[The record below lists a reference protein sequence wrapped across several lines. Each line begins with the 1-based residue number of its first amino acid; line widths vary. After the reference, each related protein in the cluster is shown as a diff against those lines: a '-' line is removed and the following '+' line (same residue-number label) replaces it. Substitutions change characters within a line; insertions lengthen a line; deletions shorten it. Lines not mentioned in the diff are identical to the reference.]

1 MTKHIREI
9 VTTSGIEN
17 VSRRGIL
24 KGILSTTGLVLAVHV
39 LPSRPALADDA
50 PKWGADG
57 MPHGTVNSPLAFVS
71 IAPDGIVTIV
81 CHRSEMGQGIRTGMP
96 LIVADEMGADWARV
110 KVAQATGD
118 EAKYG
123 NQDTDGSRSTRHF
136 FMPMRQVGA
145 AARMM
150 LEAAAAK
157 RWGVDVSDVEAKNH
171 EVIQKSTGKKLGY
184 GDLAA
189 DASTMGVPS
198 NVSVEKTGAATP
210 VSLPSKTL
218 PSSAT
223 SARKGPTSSTASTSR
238 PVAPFMAR
246 TSAARAEIRRHCA
259 PGGDGRQGRLLRRD
273 GREKSPGRRPD
284 RRDPHAF
291 VPNEIPA
298 VGGIAI
304 IADNTW
310 AAIQGRNALKI
321 KWDDGPHATYD
332 SQAYRAQ
339 MEATARQPGAILRSD
354 GDFAAAYASADKKVE
369 AEYCVTLPHNA
380 HATMEPPSATCRIV
394 DGKAEVWTSVQ
405 SPQAAHDLVA
415 AYLALPPENV
425 TVNVTLLGGGFG
437 RKSKP
442 DFAVEAALCS
452 KAIGG
457 APVKVVWT
465 REDDIHNDFFHT
477 VSVERLQAGLDKD
490 GKVVAWRHN
499 SVAPTI
505 FSLFVADPKHEAPFE
520 QGMGLVDMP
529 FDIKNVSIEN
539 GEAEAHT
546 KIGWWRSVSNVP
558 HGFAV
563 QSFVAELASAAGKDQ
578 KAFLL
583 DLIGPARILDVPQKV
598 KSFWDYGENPEVY
611 PLDTGRLR
619 NVVELVTEKAGWGT
633 RQVPKGHGLGLAV
646 HRSFVS
652 YVAAVIEAAVDEKGN
667 VTVPRVDIAVDCGPI
682 VNPDRVRSQFE
693 GAVVMGLGVG
703 LLNEISFKDGRVQQS
718 NLDDYQVLRISD
730 APRETHVYIVPRGY
744 DMHMGG
750 VGEPGVPPVA
760 PALMNAIFAA
770 SGKRIRS
777 LPLGQQL
784 SGKA

>member
-1 MTKHIREI
+1 MTQHIREM
-9 VTTSGIEN
+9 VSASGIEN
-17 VSRRGIL
+17 VSRRGVL
-24 KGILSTTGLVLAVHV
+24 KGILATGGLVLAVHV
-39 LPSRPALADDA
+39 ALPALAEDA
-50 PKWGADG
+50 PKWGGDG

-71 IAPDGIVTIV
+71 IAPDGTVTIV

-96 LIVADEMGADWARV
+96 LVVADEMEADWARV

-157 RWGVDVSDVEAKNH
+157 RWGVDVADVEAKNH

-184 GDLAA
+184 GELAV

-198 NVSVEKTGAATP
+198 NVSVEKSGAPTP
-210 VSLPSKTL
+210 VSLPLKDPSKFRYIGKEGTNIVDGFNITTGRAIYGQDVRL
-218 PSSAT
+218 PGQKYAVI
-223 SARKGPTSSTASTSR
+223 AR
-238 PVAPFMAR
+238 
-246 TSAARAEIRRHCA
+246 
-259 PGGDGRQGRLLRRD
+259 
-273 GREKSPGRRPD
+273 
-284 RRDPHAF
+284 
-291 VPNEIPA
+291 PA
-298 VGGIAI
+298 VMGGKVASYDATDAKKVPGVLQILEMPTPSYPMKFQPSGGIAI

-321 KWDDGPHATYD
+321 TWDDGPHGTYD
-332 SQAYRAQ
+332 SQAYRAE
-339 MEATARQPGAILRSD
+339 MEATARQPGMILRSD
-354 GDFAAAYASADKKVE
+354 GDFAAAFESADKKVE
-369 AEYCVTLPHNA
+369 AEYYIPHNA

-405 SPQAAHDLVA
+405 SPQAAHDMVA

-452 KAIGG
+452 KAMGG

-465 REDDIHNDFFHT
+465 REDDIHNDFYHT
-477 VSVERLQAGLDKD
+477 VSLERLQAGLDKD

-499 SVAPTI
+499 SVAPTLLA
-505 FSLFVADPKHEAPFE
+505 LFMADPKHEAPLE

-546 KIGWWRSVSNVP
+546 KVGWWRSVSNVP
-558 HGFAV
+558 HGFAI
-563 QSFVAELASAAGKDQ
+563 QSFVAELAHAAGKDQ
-578 KAFLL
+578 REFLL

-598 KSFWDYGENPEVY
+598 KNFWDYGENPEVY
-611 PLDTGRLR
+611 PIDTGRLR
-619 NVVELVTEKAGWGT
+619 NVVELVTEKAGWGK
-633 RQVPKGHGLGLAV
+633 REVPKGHGLGLAV

-652 YVAAVIEAAVDEKGN
+652 YVAAVIEAAIDEKGN
-667 VTVPRVDIAVDCGPI
+667 ITVPRVDIAVDCGPI

-703 LLNEISFKDGRVQQS
+703 LLNEISFKEGRVQQS
-718 NLDDYQVLRISD
+718 NLDDYQVIRITD

-777 LPLGQQL
+777 LPLGGQL

>member
-9 VTTSGIEN
+9 VSVSGIEN
-17 VSRRGIL
+17 VSRRGVL

-39 LPSRPALADDA
+39 MPSGPALADDA
-50 PKWGADG
+50 PKWGAQG
-57 MPHGTVNSPLAFVS
+57 MPHGTVNNPLAFVS
-71 IAPDGIVTIV
+71 IAPDGTVTIV
-81 CHRSEMGQGIRTGMP
+81 CHRSDMGQGVRTGMP
-96 LIVADEMGADWARV
+96 LIVADEMEADWAKV
-110 KVAQATGD
+110 KVAQAPGD
-118 EAKYG
+118 EVKYG

-198 NVSVEKTGAATP
+198 NVSVEKSGAATP
-210 VSLPSKTL
+210 VSLPLKDPSEFRYIGKEGTNIVDGFNITTGRAIYGQDVRL
-218 PSSAT
+218 PGTKYAVI
-223 SARKGPTSSTASTSR
+223 AR
-238 PVAPFMAR
+238 
-246 TSAARAEIRRHCA
+246 
-259 PGGDGRQGRLLRRD
+259 
-273 GREKSPGRRPD
+273 
-284 RRDPHAF
+284 
-291 VPNEIPA
+291 PA
-298 VGGIAI
+298 VMGGKVVSFDATDAKKIPGVLQIVEMPTPSYPMKFQPSGGIAI

-310 AAIQGRNALKI
+310 AAIQGRKALKI
-321 KWDDGPHATYD
+321 TWDDGPHATYD

-369 AEYCVTLPHNA
+369 AEYYIPHNA

-405 SPQAAHDLVA
+405 SPQAAHDMVA

-452 KAIGG
+452 KAMGG

-465 REDDIHNDFFHT
+465 REDDIHNDFYHT
-477 VSVERLQAGLDKD
+477 VSVERLEAGLDKD
-490 GKVVAWRHN
+490 GHVVAWRHN

-505 FSLFVADPKHEAPFE
+505 FALFMADPKHEAPLE

-558 HGFAV
+558 HGFAI
-563 QSFVAELASAAGKDQ
+563 QSFVAELAHAAGKDQ
-578 KAFLL
+578 KEFLL

-598 KSFWDYGENPEVY
+598 KNFWDYGENPEVY
-611 PLDTGRLR
+611 PIDTGRLR
-619 NVVELVTEKAGWGT
+619 NVVELVTEKAGWGK
-633 RQVPKGHGLGLAV
+633 REVPKGHGLGLAV

-667 VTVPRVDIAVDCGPI
+667 ITVPRVDICVDCGPI

-703 LLNEISFKDGRVQQS
+703 LLNEISFKEGRVQQS
-718 NLDDYQVLRISD
+718 NLDDYQVLRITD

-784 SGKA
+784 AGKA

>member
-9 VTTSGIEN
+9 VSVSGIEN
-17 VSRRGIL
+17 VSRRGVL

-39 LPSRPALADDA
+39 MPSGPALADDA
-50 PKWGADG
+50 PKWGAQG
-57 MPHGTVNSPLAFVS
+57 MPHGTVNNPLAFVS
-71 IAPDGIVTIV
+71 IAPDGTVTIV
-81 CHRSEMGQGIRTGMP
+81 CHRSDMGQGVRTGMP
-96 LIVADEMGADWARV
+96 LIVADEMEADWAKV
-110 KVAQATGD
+110 KVAQAPGD
-118 EAKYG
+118 EVKYG

-198 NVSVEKTGAATP
+198 NVSVEKSGAATP
-210 VSLPSKTL
+210 VSLPLKDPSEFRYIGKEGTNIVDGFNITTGRAIYGQDVRL
-218 PSSAT
+218 PGTKYAVI
-223 SARKGPTSSTASTSR
+223 AR
-238 PVAPFMAR
+238 
-246 TSAARAEIRRHCA
+246 
-259 PGGDGRQGRLLRRD
+259 
-273 GREKSPGRRPD
+273 
-284 RRDPHAF
+284 
-291 VPNEIPA
+291 PA
-298 VGGIAI
+298 VMGGKVVSFDATDAKKIPGVLQIVVMPTPSYPMKFQPSGGIAI

-310 AAIQGRNALKI
+310 AAIQGRKALKI
-321 KWDDGPHATYD
+321 TWDDGPHATYD

-339 MEATARQPGAILRSD
+339 MEATARQPGAVLRSD

-369 AEYCVTLPHNA
+369 AEYYIPHNA

-405 SPQAAHDLVA
+405 SPQAAHDMVA

-452 KAIGG
+452 KAMGG

-465 REDDIHNDFFHT
+465 REDDIHNDFYHT
-477 VSVERLQAGLDKD
+477 VSVERLEAGLDKD
-490 GKVVAWRHN
+490 GHVVAWRHN

-505 FSLFVADPKHEAPFE
+505 FALFMADPKHEAPLE

-558 HGFAV
+558 HGFAI
-563 QSFVAELASAAGKDQ
+563 QSFVAELAHAAGKDQ
-578 KAFLL
+578 KEFLL

-598 KSFWDYGENPEVY
+598 KNFWDYGENPEVY
-611 PLDTGRLR
+611 PIDTGRLR
-619 NVVELVTEKAGWGT
+619 NVVELVTEKAGWGK
-633 RQVPKGHGLGLAV
+633 REVPKGHGLGLAV

-667 VTVPRVDIAVDCGPI
+667 ITVPRVDICVDCGPI

-703 LLNEISFKDGRVQQS
+703 LLNEISFKEGRVQQS
-718 NLDDYQVLRISD
+718 NLDDYQVLRITD

-784 SGKA
+784 AGKA

>member
-1 MTKHIREI
+1 MTKHLREM
-9 VTTSGIEN
+9 VSTSGIEN
-17 VSRRGIL
+17 VSRRGVL

-39 LPSRPALADDA
+39 MPFGPALADDA

-57 MPHGTVNSPLAFVS
+57 MPHGTVNNPLAFVS
-71 IAPDGIVTIV
+71 IAPDGTVTIV

-96 LIVADEMGADWARV
+96 LIVADEMEADWSRV
-110 KVAQATGD
+110 KVAQATGN
-118 EAKYG
+118 EVKYG

-145 AARMM
+145 AARVM

-184 GDLAA
+184 GELAA

-198 NVSVEKTGAATP
+198 NVSVEKSGAATP
-210 VSLPSKTL
+210 VSLPLKD
-218 PSSAT
+218 PSEFRYIGKEGTNIVDGFNITTGRAIYGQDVRVPGQKYAVIARPPVMGGKVTSFDAT
-223 SARKGPTSSTASTSR
+223 ETKK
-238 PVAPFMAR
+238 V
-246 TSAARAEIRRHCA
+246 
-259 PGGDGRQGRLLRRD
+259 PGVVQI
-273 GREKSPGRRPD
+273 
-284 RRDPHAF
+284 
-291 VPNEIPA
+291 VEIPA
-298 VGGIAI
+298 PSYPMKFQPSGGIAI

-310 AAIQGRNALKI
+310 AAIQGRKALKI
-321 KWDDGPHATYD
+321 TWDDGPHATYD
-332 SQAYRAQ
+332 SQAYRAA
-339 MEATARQPGAILRSD
+339 MEATAKQPGKVLRTD
-354 GDFAAAYASADKKVE
+354 GDFAAAFAGADKKLE
-369 AEYCVTLPHNA
+369 AEYYIPHNA
-380 HATMEPPSATCRIV
+380 HATMEPPSATCRIA

-405 SPQAAHDLVA
+405 SPQAAHDMVA

-452 KAIGG
+452 KAMGG

-465 REDDIHNDFFHT
+465 REDDIHNDFYHT
-477 VSVERLQAGLDKD
+477 VSLERLEAGLDKD

-505 FSLFVADPKHEAPFE
+505 LSLFAADPKHEMPLE
-520 QGMGLVDMP
+520 LGMGLVDMP
-529 FDIKNVSIEN
+529 FDIKNISIEN

-558 HGFAV
+558 HGFAI
-563 QSFVAELASAAGKDQ
+563 QSFVAELAHAAGKDQ
-578 KAFLL
+578 KEFLL

-598 KSFWDYGENPEVY
+598 KDFWDYGENPEVY
-611 PLDTGRLR
+611 PIDTGRLR
-619 NVVELVTEKAGWGT
+619 NVVELVTEKAGWGK
-633 RQVPKGHGLGLAV
+633 REVPKGHGLGLAV

-667 VTVPRVDIAVDCGPI
+667 ITVPRVDIAVDCGPI
-682 VNPDRVRSQFE
+682 VNPDRIRSQFE
-693 GAVVMGLGVG
+693 GAVIMGLGVG

-777 LPLGQQL
+777 LPLGGQL

>member
-9 VTTSGIEN
+9 VSVAGIEN
-17 VSRRGIL
+17 VSRRGVL
-24 KGILSTTGLVLAVHV
+24 KGILSTTGLVLAIHV
-39 LPSRPALADDA
+39 MPSGPALAEDA
-50 PKWGADG
+50 PKWGGDG
-57 MPHGTVNSPLAFVS
+57 MPHGTVNNPLAFVS

-96 LIVADEMGADWARV
+96 LIVADEMEADWAKV
-110 KVAQATGD
+110 KVAQAPGD
-118 EAKYG
+118 EVKYG

-184 GDLAA
+184 GELAA

-198 NVSVEKTGAATP
+198 NVSLEKTGAATP
-210 VSLPSKTL
+210 VSLPLKDPSEFRYIGKEGTNIVDGFAITTGRATYGQDVRL
-218 PSSAT
+218 PGQKYAVIARPPVMGGKVASFDAT
-223 SARKGPTSSTASTSR
+223 DAKKL
-238 PVAPFMAR
+238 
-246 TSAARAEIRRHCA
+246 
-259 PGGDGRQGRLLRRD
+259 PGVVQI
-273 GREKSPGRRPD
+273 
-284 RRDPHAF
+284 
-291 VPNEIPA
+291 VEIPA
-298 VGGIAI
+298 PSYPMMFQPSGGIAVV
-304 IADNTW
+304 ADNTW

-321 KWDDGPHATYD
+321 TWDDGPHATYD
-332 SQAYRAQ
+332 SQAYRAA
-339 MEATARQPGAILRSD
+339 MEATAKQPGKVLRSD

-369 AEYCVTLPHNA
+369 AEYYIPHNA

-415 AYLALPPENV
+415 KYLALPPENV

-452 KAIGG
+452 KAMGG

-465 REDDIHNDFFHT
+465 REDDIHNDFYHT
-477 VSVERLQAGLDKD
+477 VSLERLEAGLDKD

-505 FSLFVADPKHEAPFE
+505 FSLFMADPKHEAPLE
-520 QGMGLVDMP
+520 QGMGLVDVP
-529 FDIKNVSIEN
+529 FAVDNISIEN

-558 HGFAV
+558 HGFAI
-563 QSFVAELASAAGKDQ
+563 QSFVAELAHAAGKDQ
-578 KAFLL
+578 KTFLL

-598 KSFWDYGENPEVY
+598 KNFWDYGENPEVY
-611 PLDTGRLR
+611 PIDTGRLR
-619 NVVELVTEKAGWGT
+619 SVVELVTEKAGWGT
-633 RQVPKGHGLGLAV
+633 REVPKGHGLGLAV

-682 VNPDRVRSQFE
+682 VNPDRIRSQFE
-693 GAVVMGLGVG
+693 GAVIMGLGVG

-730 APRETHVYIVPRGY
+730 APRETHVYITPRGY

-777 LPLGQQL
+777 LPLGGQL
-784 SGKA
+784 TSKA

>member
-1 MTKHIREI
+1 
-9 VTTSGIEN
+9 
-17 VSRRGIL
+17 
-24 KGILSTTGLVLAVHV
+24 
-39 LPSRPALADDA
+39 
-50 PKWGADG
+50 
-57 MPHGTVNSPLAFVS
+57 
-71 IAPDGIVTIV
+71 
-81 CHRSEMGQGIRTGMP
+81 
-96 LIVADEMGADWARV
+96 
-110 KVAQATGD
+110 
-118 EAKYG
+118 
-123 NQDTDGSRSTRHF
+123 
-136 FMPMRQVGA
+136 
-145 AARMM
+145 
-150 LEAAAAK
+150 
-157 RWGVDVSDVEAKNH
+157 
-171 EVIQKSTGKKLGY
+171 
-184 GDLAA
+184 
-189 DASTMGVPS
+189 
-198 NVSVEKTGAATP
+198 
-210 VSLPSKTL
+210 
-218 PSSAT
+218 
-223 SARKGPTSSTASTSR
+223 
-238 PVAPFMAR
+238 
-246 TSAARAEIRRHCA
+246 
-259 PGGDGRQGRLLRRD
+259 
-273 GREKSPGRRPD
+273 
-284 RRDPHAF
+284 
-291 VPNEIPA
+291 
-298 VGGIAI
+298 
-304 IADNTW
+304 
-310 AAIQGRNALKI
+310 
-321 KWDDGPHATYD
+321 
-332 SQAYRAQ
+332 
-339 MEATARQPGAILRSD
+339 MEATAKQPGKILRSD

-369 AEYCVTLPHNA
+369 AEYYIPHNA
-380 HATMEPPSATCRIV
+380 HATMEPPSATCQIV

-405 SPQAAHDLVA
+405 SPQAAHDMVA
-415 AYLALPPENV
+415 GYLGLPPENV

-465 REDDIHNDFFHT
+465 REDDIHNDFYHT
-477 VSVERLQAGLDKD
+477 VSLERLEAGLDKD

-505 FSLFVADPKHEAPFE
+505 LSLFVADPKHETPLE

-529 FDIKNVSIEN
+529 FDIKNISIEN

-558 HGFAV
+558 HGFAI
-563 QSFVAELASAAGKDQ
+563 QSFVAELAAAAGKDQ
-578 KAFLL
+578 KEFLL

-598 KSFWDYGENPEVY
+598 KNFWDYGENPEVY
-611 PLDTGRLR
+611 PIDTGRLR
-619 NVVELVTEKAGWGT
+619 NVVELVTEKAGWGK
-633 RQVPKGHGLGLAV
+633 RDVPKGHGLGLAV

-703 LLNEISFKDGRVQQS
+703 LLNEISFKDGRVQQG
-718 NLDDYQVLRISD
+718 NYDDYLVLRISD

-784 SGKA
+784 ASKA

>member
-1 MTKHIREI
+1 MTKRIREI
-9 VTTSGIEN
+9 APSGIEN
-17 VSRRGIL
+17 ISRRGVL
-24 KGILSTTGLVLAVHV
+24 KGMVSTGGLVLALTI
-39 LPSRPALADDA
+39 LPHRAARADA
-50 PKWGADG
+50 AKWGADG
-57 MPHGTVNSPLAFVS
+57 MPHGTVNNPQVFVS
-71 IAPDGIVTIV
+71 IAPDGTVTIV
-81 CHRSEMGQGIRTGMP
+81 CHRSDMGQGVRTGMP
-96 LIVADEMGADWARV
+96 LIVADEMGADWSRV
-110 KVAQATGD
+110 KVAQATGN
-118 EAKYG
+118 EVKYG

-136 FMPMRQVGA
+136 ITPMRQVGA

-150 LEAAAAK
+150 LEEAAAK
-157 RWGVDVSDVEAKNH
+157 RWGVDISDVEAKNH
-171 EVIQKSTGKKLGY
+171 EVVQKSTGKTLGY
-184 GDLAA
+184 GELAA
-189 DASTMGVPS
+189 DASKLNVPATDSLRLKDPSEFRYIGKEGTNIVDGFNITTGRAIYGQDVRLPGQKYAVIARPAVMGGKVAS
-198 NVSVEKTGAATP
+198 YDATDAKK
-210 VSLPSKTL
+210 V
-218 PSSAT
+218 
-223 SARKGPTSSTASTSR
+223 RG
-238 PVAPFMAR
+238 VA
-246 TSAARAEIRRHCA
+246 
-259 PGGDGRQGRLLRRD
+259 Q
-273 GREKSPGRRPD
+273 
-284 RRDPHAF
+284 
-291 VPNEIPA
+291 VVEIPA
-298 VGGIAI
+298 PSYPMKFQPSGGIAI

-310 AAIQGRNALKI
+310 AAIQGRKALKI
-321 KWDDGPHATYD
+321 TWDDGPHATYD
-332 SQAYRAQ
+332 SQAYRAA
-339 MEATARQPGAILRSD
+339 MEATAKQPGKVLRSE

-369 AEYCVTLPHNA
+369 AEYYIPHNA
-380 HATMEPPSATCRIV
+380 HATMEPPSATCQIV

-415 AYLALPPENV
+415 SYLGLAPENV

-477 VSVERLQAGLDKD
+477 VSLERLEAGLDKD

-505 FSLFVADPKHEAPFE
+505 GALFVAPDPRHELNWE
-520 QGMGLVDMP
+520 LGQGMSDLP
-529 FDIKNVSIEN
+529 FDIKNISLEN

-558 HGFAV
+558 HGFAI
-563 QSFVAELASAAGKDQ
+563 QSFVAELAAAAGKDQ

-583 DLIGPARILDVPQKV
+583 DLIGPPRIVAVQNTV
-598 KSFWDYGENPEVY
+598 KDFWDYGENPEVY
-611 PLDTGRLR
+611 PIDTGRLR
-619 NVVELVTEKAGWGT
+619 NVVELVTEKAGWGK
-633 RQVPKGHGLGLAV
+633 REVPKGHGLGLAV

-667 VTVPRVDIAVDCGPI
+667 ITVPRVDIAVDCGPT

-703 LLNEISFKDGRVQQS
+703 LMNEISFKDGRVQQS

-730 APRETHVYIVPRGY
+730 APHETHVYIVPHGY
-744 DMHMGG
+744 DMHLGG

-784 SGKA
+784 AGKA

>member
-9 VTTSGIEN
+9 VSVSGIEN
-17 VSRRGIL
+17 VSRRGVL

-39 LPSRPALADDA
+39 MPSGPALADDA
-50 PKWGADG
+50 PKWGAQG
-57 MPHGTVNSPLAFVS
+57 MPHGTVNNPLAFVS
-71 IAPDGIVTIV
+71 IAPDGTVTIV
-81 CHRSEMGQGIRTGMP
+81 CHRSDMGQGVRTGMP
-96 LIVADEMGADWARV
+96 LIVADEMEADWAKV
-110 KVAQATGD
+110 KVAQAPGD
-118 EAKYG
+118 EVKYG

-184 GDLAA
+184 GNLAA

-198 NVSVEKTGAATP
+198 NVSVEKSGAATP
-210 VSLPSKTL
+210 VSLPLKDPSEFRYIGKEGTNIVDGFNITTGRAIYGQDVRL
-218 PSSAT
+218 PGTKYAVI
-223 SARKGPTSSTASTSR
+223 AR
-238 PVAPFMAR
+238 
-246 TSAARAEIRRHCA
+246 
-259 PGGDGRQGRLLRRD
+259 
-273 GREKSPGRRPD
+273 
-284 RRDPHAF
+284 
-291 VPNEIPA
+291 PA
-298 VGGIAI
+298 VMGGKVVSFDATDAKKIPGVLQIVEMPTPSYPMKFQPSGGIAI

-310 AAIQGRNALKI
+310 AAIQGRKALKI
-321 KWDDGPHATYD
+321 TWDDGPHATYD

-339 MEATARQPGAILRSD
+339 MEATARQPGAVLRSD

-369 AEYCVTLPHNA
+369 AEYYIPHNA

-405 SPQAAHDLVA
+405 SPQAAHDMVA

-452 KAIGG
+452 KAMGG

-465 REDDIHNDFFHT
+465 REDDIHNDFYHT
-477 VSVERLQAGLDKD
+477 VSVERLEAGLDKD
-490 GKVVAWRHN
+490 GHVVAWRHN

-505 FSLFVADPKHEAPFE
+505 FALFMADPKHEAPLE

-558 HGFAV
+558 HGFAI
-563 QSFVAELASAAGKDQ
+563 QSFVAELAHAAGKDQ
-578 KAFLL
+578 KEFLL

-598 KSFWDYGENPEVY
+598 KNFWDYGENPEVY
-611 PLDTGRLR
+611 PIDTGRLR
-619 NVVELVTEKAGWGT
+619 NVVELVTEKAGWGK
-633 RQVPKGHGLGLAV
+633 REVPKGHGLGLAV

-667 VTVPRVDIAVDCGPI
+667 ITVPRVDICVDCGPI

-703 LLNEISFKDGRVQQS
+703 LLNEISFKEGRVQQS
-718 NLDDYQVLRISD
+718 NLDDYQVLRITD

-784 SGKA
+784 AGKA

>member
-1 MTKHIREI
+1 
-9 VTTSGIEN
+9 
-17 VSRRGIL
+17 
-24 KGILSTTGLVLAVHV
+24 
-39 LPSRPALADDA
+39 
-50 PKWGADG
+50 
-57 MPHGTVNSPLAFVS
+57 MPHGTVNNPLAFVS
-71 IAPDGIVTIV
+71 IAPDGTVTIV
-81 CHRSEMGQGIRTGMP
+81 CHRSDMGQGVRTGMP
-96 LIVADEMGADWARV
+96 LIVADEMEADWSRV
-110 KVAQATGD
+110 KVAQAPGN
-118 EAKYG
+118 EVKYG

-157 RWGVDVSDVEAKNH
+157 RWGVDVSDVQAKNH

-198 NVSVEKTGAATP
+198 NVSLEKNGAATP
-210 VSLPSKTL
+210 VSLPLKDPSEFRYIGKEGTNIVDGFNITTGRATYGQDVRL
-218 PSSAT
+218 PGQKYAVIARPAVMGGKVASYDAT
-223 SARKGPTSSTASTSR
+223 EAKNPGR
-238 PVAPFMAR
+238 P
-246 TSAARAEIRRHCA
+246 
-259 PGGDGRQGRLLRRD
+259 
-273 GREKSPGRRPD
+273 PGRRD
-284 RRDPHAF
+284 AHAF
-291 VPNEIPA
+291 VSDEVPA

-321 KWDDGPHATYD
+321 TWDDGPHGTYD

-339 MEATARQPGAILRSD
+339 MEATAKQPGLVLRND

-369 AEYCVTLPHNA
+369 AEYYIPHNA

-452 KAIGG
+452 KAMGG

-465 REDDIHNDFFHT
+465 REDDIHNDFYHT
-477 VSVERLQAGLDKD
+477 VSVERLEAGLDKD

-505 FSLFVADPKHEAPFE
+505 FALFVTDPKHEAPLE

-546 KIGWWRSVSNVP
+546 KVGWWRSVSNVP
-558 HGFAV
+558 HGFAI
-563 QSFVAELASAAGKDQ
+563 QSFVAELAHAAGKDQ
-578 KAFLL
+578 KEFLL

-598 KSFWDYGENPEVY
+598 KNFWDYGENPEVY
-611 PLDTGRLR
+611 PIDTGRLR
-619 NVVELVTEKAGWGT
+619 NVVELVTEKAGWGK
-633 RQVPKGHGLGLAV
+633 REVPKGHGLGLAV

-703 LLNEISFKDGRVQQS
+703 LLNEISFKDGSVQQS

-777 LPLGQQL
+777 LPLGQQMA
-784 SGKA
+784 SKA

>member
-1 MTKHIREI
+1 MTEHIREI

-17 VSRRGIL
+17 VSRRGVL

-39 LPSRPALADDA
+39 MPSRPALADDA

-57 MPHGTVNSPLAFVS
+57 MPHGTVNNPLAFVS
-71 IAPDGIVTIV
+71 VAPDGTVTIV
-81 CHRSEMGQGIRTGMP
+81 CHRSEMGQGVRTGMP
-96 LIVADEMGADWARV
+96 LIVADEMEADWARV

-184 GDLAA
+184 GELAA

-210 VSLPSKTL
+210 VSLSLKDPSEFRYIGKEGTNIVDGFNITTGRATYGQDVRL
-218 PSSAT
+218 PGQKYAVVARPAVMGGKVASYDAT
-223 SARKGPTSSTASTSR
+223 DAKK
-238 PVAPFMAR
+238 
-246 TSAARAEIRRHCA
+246 I
-259 PGGDGRQGRLLRRD
+259 PGVIQI
-273 GREKSPGRRPD
+273 
-284 RRDPHAF
+284 
-291 VPNEIPA
+291 VEIPA
-298 VGGIAI
+298 PSYPMKFQPSGGIAV

-310 AAIQGRNALKI
+310 AAIQGRKALKI
-321 KWDDGPHATYD
+321 NWDDGPHATYD

-339 MEATARQPGAILRSD
+339 MEATAKQPGKVLRSD

-369 AEYCVTLPHNA
+369 AEYYIPHNA

-415 AYLALPPENV
+415 SYLGLPPENV

-452 KAIGG
+452 KAVGG

-477 VSVERLQAGLDKD
+477 VSLERIEAGLDKD

-505 FSLFVADPKHEAPFE
+505 LSLFAADPKHEMPLE

-529 FDIKNVSIEN
+529 FDVKNISIEN

-558 HGFAV
+558 HGFADSILRRRTGAGGGQGSEGV
-563 QSFVAELASAAGKDQ
+563 PARPDRTRSHPRRAAEGEELLGLRRESGSLSDRHRPAAQRCRSGHGEGGLGQARGAERSWPWSRCPPQLCELCGGGYRGCGRREGQRHSAAC
-578 KAFLL
+578 
-583 DLIGPARILDVPQKV
+583 R
-598 KSFWDYGENPEVY
+598 
-611 PLDTGRLR
+611 
-619 NVVELVTEKAGWGT
+619 
-633 RQVPKGHGLGLAV
+633 
-646 HRSFVS
+646 HR
-652 YVAAVIEAAVDEKGN
+652 
-667 VTVPRVDIAVDCGPI
+667 R
-682 VNPDRVRSQFE
+682 
-693 GAVVMGLGVG
+693 
-703 LLNEISFKDGRVQQS
+703 
-718 NLDDYQVLRISD
+718 
-730 APRETHVYIVPRGY
+730 
-744 DMHMGG
+744 
-750 VGEPGVPPVA
+750 
-760 PALMNAIFAA
+760 
-770 SGKRIRS
+770 
-777 LPLGQQL
+777 
-784 SGKA
+784 

>member
-1 MTKHIREI
+1 MTKHLREI
-9 VTTSGIEN
+9 APTSGIEN
-17 VSRRGIL
+17 VSRRGML

-57 MPHGTVNSPLAFVS
+57 MPHGTVNNPLAFVS
-71 IAPDGIVTIV
+71 IAPDGTVTIV
-81 CHRSEMGQGIRTGMP
+81 CHRSEMGQGVRTGMP
-96 LIVADEMGADWARV
+96 LIVADELEADWAKV
-110 KVAQATGD
+110 KVAQAPGD
-118 EAKYG
+118 EVKFG

-171 EVIQKSTGKKLGY
+171 EVVQKSTGKKLGY
-184 GDLAA
+184 GELAA

-198 NVSVEKTGAATP
+198 NVSVEKTGAPTP
-210 VSLPSKTL
+210 VSLPLKDPSKFRYIGKEGTNIVDGFNITTGRAIYGQDVRL
-218 PSSAT
+218 PGQKYAVVARPPVMGGKVT
-223 SARKGPTSSTASTSR
+223 SYD
-238 PVAPFMAR
+238 
-246 TSAARAEIRRHCA
+246 AADAKKI
-259 PGGDGRQGRLLRRD
+259 PGVIQI
-273 GREKSPGRRPD
+273 
-284 RRDPHAF
+284 
-291 VPNEIPA
+291 VEIPA
-298 VGGIAI
+298 PSYPMMFQPSGGIAV

-310 AAIQGRNALKI
+310 AAIQGRKALKI
-321 KWDDGPHATYD
+321 TWDDGPHATYD

-339 MEATARQPGAILRSD
+339 MEATARQPGKILRSE
-354 GDFAAAYASADKKVE
+354 GDFAAAFAGADKKIE
-369 AEYCVTLPHNA
+369 AEYYIPHNA
-380 HATMEPPSATCRIV
+380 HATMEPPAATCRIV

-415 AYLALPPENV
+415 KYLGLPPENV

-452 KAIGG
+452 KAISG

-477 VSVERLQAGLDKD
+477 VSFERLEAGLDKD

-505 FSLFVADPKHEAPFE
+505 FSLFVADPKHEAPLE
-520 QGMGLVDMP
+520 QGMGLVDVP
-529 FDIKNVSIEN
+529 FAISNISIEN

-558 HGFAV
+558 HGFAI

-583 DLIGPARILDVPQKV
+583 DLIGPPRILDVPQRV
-598 KSFWDYGENPEVY
+598 KNFWDYGENPEVY
-611 PLDTGRLR
+611 PVDTGRLR
-619 NVVELVTEKAGWGT
+619 NVVELVTEKAGWG

-652 YVAAVIEAAVDEKGN
+652 YVAAVIEVAVDEKGN
-667 VTVPRVDIAVDCGPI
+667 VTIPRVDIAVDCGPI

-703 LLNEISFKDGRVQQS
+703 LLNEISFKNGRVQQS

-730 APRETHVYIVPRGY
+730 APRETHVYITPRGY

-784 SGKA
+784 ASKA

>member
-1 MTKHIREI
+1 MTKHIRDMAPP
-9 VTTSGIEN
+9 SGIEN
-17 VSRRGIL
+17 VSRRGVL
-24 KGILSTTGLVLAVHV
+24 KGMVSTGGLVLALTV
-39 LPSRPALADDA
+39 LPHRAAQAADA
-50 PKWGADG
+50 KWGADG
-57 MPHGTVNSPLAFVS
+57 MPHGTVNNPLAFVS
-71 IAPDGIVTIV
+71 IAPDGTVTIV
-81 CHRSEMGQGIRTGMP
+81 CHRSEMGQGVRTGMP
-96 LIVADEMGADWARV
+96 LIVADELEADWARV
-110 KVAQATGD
+110 KIAQATGD

-123 NQDTDGSRSTRHF
+123 NQDTDGSRSTRHGF
-136 FMPMRQVGA
+136 VPMRQVGA

-150 LEAAAAK
+150 LEEAAAK

-184 GDLAA
+184 GELAA
-189 DASTMGVPS
+189 DASKLNVPAADSLHLKDPSQFRYIGKEGTNIVDGFNITTGRAIYGQDVRLPGQKYAVIARPAVMGGKVASYDATDAKKVPG
-198 NVSVEKTGAATP
+198 VLQIV
-210 VSLPSKTL
+210 
-218 PSSAT
+218 
-223 SARKGPTSSTASTSR
+223 
-238 PVAPFMAR
+238 
-246 TSAARAEIRRHCA
+246 
-259 PGGDGRQGRLLRRD
+259 
-273 GREKSPGRRPD
+273 
-284 RRDPHAF
+284 
-291 VPNEIPA
+291 EIPA
-298 VGGIAI
+298 PSYPMKFQPSGGIAV

-310 AAIQGRNALKI
+310 AAIQGRKALKI
-321 KWDDGPHATYD
+321 TWDDGPHATYD

-339 MEATARQPGAILRSD
+339 LEATARQPGKVLRSD
-354 GDFAAAYASADKKVE
+354 GDFAAAFASAAKKVE
-369 AEYCVTLPHNA
+369 AEYYIPHND
-380 HATMEPPSATCRIV
+380 HATMEPLSATCRIV

-405 SPQAAHDLVA
+405 SPQAAHDLVT
-415 AYLALPPENV
+415 AYLGLKPEDV

-437 RKSKP
+437 RRSKP

-452 KAIGG
+452 KAMGG

-465 REDDIHNDFFHT
+465 REDNFHNGFYHT
-477 VSVERLQAGLDKD
+477 VSVERLQAGLDND

-505 FSLFVADPKHEAPFE
+505 LALFAPDPKHEFPIE

-529 FDIKNVSIEN
+529 FDIKNISIEN

-546 KIGWWRSVSNVP
+546 KIGWWRSVSNIP

-563 QSFVAELASAAGKDQ
+563 QSFAAELASAAGKDQ

-583 DLIGPARILDVPQKV
+583 DLIGPPRIVDVPQKV
-598 KSFWDYGENPEVY
+598 KDFWDYGENPEVY
-611 PLDTGRLR
+611 PIDTGRLR
-619 NVVELVTEKAGWGT
+619 NVVELVTEKAGWGK
-633 RQVPKGHGLGLAV
+633 RDVPKGHGLGLAV

-667 VTVPRVDIAVDCGPI
+667 ITIPRVDIAVDCGPI

-703 LLNEISFKDGRVQQS
+703 LLNEISFKEGRVQQS
-718 NLDDYQVLRISD
+718 NFDDFQMMRITD